1 MMRSPESIDSHATTV
16 TRLMVAQ
23 RYARVAGV
31 MYFFEVFDMTAVV
44 ILSRVTSG
52 ANFLDVAQNVA
63 ASEMLYRV
71 AMLLSIVGNLSTI
84 LLAAALYLTLR
95 PVDDGLALIAM
106 LFRLVESTL
115 GLVVVLLGF
124 AALQVYLDGTHAPSS
139 QAGELGRLA
148 ELLSQTSASGI
159 DVSVLCFAVGSTL
172 FFYLFW
178 RSAYVPRILAGWG
191 LSGSVVA
198 LAAFSGSLLFPQS
211 SEVLR
216 GIGAVPIGVAEPVV
230 GAWLL
235 IRGIRT

>member
-1 MMRSPESIDSHATTV
+1 MA
-16 TRLMVAQ
+16 AQ
-23 RYARVAGV
+23 HYARFAGV
-31 MYFFEVFDMTAVV
+31 MYFFTVFDVAAFV

-52 ANFLDVAQNVA
+52 ANFLDVAHNVA

-95 PVDDGLALIAM
+95 PIDEGLALSAM
-106 LFRLVESTL
+106 LFRLVESAL

-139 QAGELGRLA
+139 QAAELGALA
-148 ELLSQTSASGI
+148 ELLSRTSASGI

-178 RSAYVPRILAGWG
+178 RSACIPRILAGWG
-191 LSGSVVA
+191 PAGSVLA
-198 LAAFSGSLLFPQS
+198 LAAFSVSVLFPQS

-216 GIGAVPIGVAEPVV
+216 GIGALPIGVAEPVV

>member
-1 MMRSPESIDSHATTV
+1 MA
-16 TRLMVAQ
+16 AQ
-23 RYARVAGV
+23 HYARFAGV
-31 MYFFEVFDMTAVV
+31 MYFFTVFDVTAVA
-44 ILSRVTSG
+44 IRSRVTSG
-52 ANFLDVAQNVA
+52 ANFLDVAHNVA
-63 ASEMLYRV
+63 ASEMLYLV

-95 PVDDGLALIAM
+95 PIDEGLALSAM
-106 LFRLVESTL
+106 LFRLVESAL

-139 QAGELGRLA
+139 QAGELGALA
-148 ELLSQTSASGI
+148 ELLSRTSASGI

-178 RSAYVPRILAGWG
+178 RSAYIPRILAGWG
-191 LSGSVVA
+191 LSGSVLA

-216 GIGAVPIGVAEPVV
+216 GIGALPIGVAEPVV

>member
-1 MMRSPESIDSHATTV
+1 MA
-16 TRLMVAQ
+16 AQ
-23 RYARVAGV
+23 RYARFAGV
-31 MYFFEVFDMTAVV
+31 MYFFTVFDVTAVV

-63 ASEMLYRV
+63 ASELLYRV

-95 PVDDGLALIAM
+95 PIGEGLALSAM
-106 LFRLVESTL
+106 LFRLVESAL

-124 AALQVYLDGTHAPSS
+124 AALQVYLAGTHATSS
-139 QAGELGRLA
+139 QAGELGALA
-148 ELLSQTSASGI
+148 ELLSRTSASGI

-178 RSAYVPRILAGWG
+178 RSAYIPRILAGWG
-191 LSGSVVA
+191 LAGSVLA

-216 GIGAVPIGVAEPVV
+216 GIGALPIGVAELVV

-235 IRGIRT
+235 IRGIRI